1 MAKVTDTPAQTP
13 VKKVKSFKFIFG
25 DENSAKEFI
34 KKANSKEHVDYAQH
48 PCAYYH
54 KEDSKK
60 TEVLVTS
67 STGSVLYDTLLL
79 HYLSDEAEKLGGV
92 LMYT

>member
-1 MAKVTDTPAQTP
+1 MAKVTDNPAQTP
-13 VKKVKSFKFIFG
+13 VKKVKSFK
-25 DENSAKEFI
+25 FI

-48 PCAYYH
+48 PRAYYH

-79 HYLSDEAEKLGGV
+79 HSLSDEAEKLGGV
-92 LMYT
+92 RMYT

>member
-1 MAKVTDTPAQTP
+1 MEKVTSTQAQAS
-13 VKKVKSFKFIFG
+13 KKNVTVFKFIFE
-25 DENSAKEFI
+25 DEDSARKFI
-34 KKANSKEHVDYAQH
+34 ETANDKEHVDYAQH
-48 PCAYYH
+48 PRAYYH
-54 KEDSKK
+54 NESAKK